1 MQAPWPAERY
11 YAACA
16 ADTSRPIGDPDQLHI
31 DTRPPVDT
39 RSLSPV
45 ATRSPRGH
53 LSPRRAASSSPTGRA
68 ANSNSNSRDAAVAE
82 VRRPLLTQAA
92 TSKAVHLQHVLSYKE
107 ARQPDGDFVASGPI
121 EADESAWLEREIA
134 RLADRVQLA
143 ALNILDYDDDVGFG
157 ETRRPRSAGT
167 CKQCQVH
174 SCRTATEAI

>member
-45 ATRSPRGH
+45 ATRSPRKH
-53 LSPRRAASSSPTGRA
+53 LSPRRAASSSPNGRA
-68 ANSNSNSRDAAVAE
+68 AKSNSNPQVAAVAE
-82 VRRPLLTQAA
+82 VRRPLLTHAA
-92 TSKAVHLQHVLSYKE
+92 ASKAVHLQHVLSYEE

-134 RLADRVQLA
+134 RLADRVELA
-143 ALNILDYDDDVGFG
+143 ALNVLDYDDGVGFG
-157 ETRRPRSAGT
+157 DTRRPRSAGT
-167 CKQCQVH
+167 CKQCQFH